1 MLSHIYYILHT
12 PRGLDSVFPEVNL
25 NRSWAFVALLSW
37 MVQARAL
44 DEAMVEHWRYIEAE
58 VQKLPTDNPNFDVDL
73 KPHDIDGPL
82 IHCKSELESM
92 DLIDH
97 LIEIFTRGYALAD
110 ATSRIAY
117 IDAALD
123 QIPQLGLFQ
132 RLELKAAAVS
142 PFPEWTLGGLRQSS
156 CRTLVPLEFV
166 AGASRELLMGIVR
179 ERGGAGVSGGP
190 GVPW

>member
-1 MLSHIYYILHT
+1 
-12 PRGLDSVFPEVNL
+12 
-25 NRSWAFVALLSW
+25 

-110 ATSRIAY
+110 ATSRIGTSMP
-117 IDAALD
+117 LWTRFRS
-123 QIPQLGLFQ
+123 LGFFSVWNSRRRPYRLFPNG
-132 RLELKAAAVS
+132 R
-142 PFPEWTLGGLRQSS
+142 W
-156 CRTLVPLEFV
+156 V
-166 AGASRELLMGIVR
+166 A
-179 ERGGAGVSGGP
+179 
-190 GVPW
+190 

>member
-73 KPHDIDGPL
+73 KPHDITGLLFIANPN
-82 IHCKSELESM
+82 
-92 DLIDH
+92 
-97 LIEIFTRGYALAD
+97 
-110 ATSRIAY
+110 SRVWI
-117 IDAALD
+117 
-123 QIPQLGLFQ
+123 
-132 RLELKAAAVS
+132 
-142 PFPEWTLGGLRQSS
+142 
-156 CRTLVPLEFV
+156 
-166 AGASRELLMGIVR
+166 
-179 ERGGAGVSGGP
+179 
-190 GVPW
+190 

>member
-1 MLSHIYYILHT
+1 M
-12 PRGLDSVFPEVNL
+12 
-25 NRSWAFVALLSW
+25 
-37 MVQARAL
+37 MQARAL

-73 KPHDIDGPL
+73 KPHDIDEPL

-97 LIEIFTRGYALAD
+97 LIEIFTQGYALAD

-123 QIPQLGLFQ
+123 PFCSLGLFSVWNSRRRPY
-132 RLELKAAAVS
+132 RL
-142 PFPEWTLGGLRQSS
+142 FPNGRW
-156 CRTLVPLEFV
+156 V
-166 AGASRELLMGIVR
+166 A
-179 ERGGAGVSGGP
+179 
-190 GVPW
+190 

>member
-1 MLSHIYYILHT
+1 M
-12 PRGLDSVFPEVNL
+12 
-25 NRSWAFVALLSW
+25 
-37 MVQARAL
+37 MQARAL

-73 KPHDIDGPL
+73 KPHDIDEPL

-123 QIPQLGLFQ
+123 QIPQLGPFQ

-156 CRTLVPLEFV
+156 CRNS
-166 AGASRELLMGIVR
+166 GA
-179 ERGGAGVSGGP
+179 P
-190 GVPW
+190 